1 MIVSFCYSFHCNE
14 FQLFSGILPA
24 DHGLL
29 LSKETEKHINIVFHN
44 ILMIVS
50 HLLVFCLLTYCR
62 ETDKTSIYL
71 FYYIIS
77 AI

>member
-1 MIVSFCYSFHCNE
+1 MIVSFCYSFHRNE
-14 FQLFSGILPA
+14 FQLFSGILPV

-29 LSKETEKHINIVFHN
+29 LSKETEKHINIVLHN

-50 HLLVFCLLTYCR
+50 HLVVFYLLTYCR